1 MTVTKIRNVTD
12 VAEVTG
18 RGHNWVRDAANTG
31 ALASLPRTGRKHQF
45 TDEMVEAWIKAGTPQ
60 FPPARITRQR
70 SA

>member
-1 MTVTKIRNVTD
+1 MTVTVIRTVR
-12 VAEVTG
+12 EVMAMTS
-18 RGHNWVRDAANTG
+18 RSRNWVCAAANTG

-60 FPPARITRQR
+60 FPPARSTRPR